1 MSGHKIDTGLF
12 DLSNKVAIITGSS
25 RGIGRAIALRMAQ
38 HGAKVVV
45 TSRKAEA
52 CEKVAAEIR
61 EAQTID
67 GKPCEA
73 IVVPCNVS
81 DKAQLQALVDA
92 TLKQWG
98 RIDVLVCNAA
108 VNPFFGPSK
117 DIPDDAFDKI
127 MDVNIKSN
135 HWLANMVA
143 PGMAERGGGA
153 IIIIS
158 SVGGLFGSNTLG
170 AYGISKAADMQL
182 ARNLAV
188 EWGPQNLRANCIAP
202 GLIKTDFARALWE
215 NPDIAKKA
223 TKGYALRRIG
233 EPDEIAGAAVF
244 LASAAGQFMT
254 GQTMVIDGGGM
265 VNFQSV

>member
-1 MSGHKIDTGLF
+1 MSANLF

-25 RGIGRAIALRMAQ
+25 RGIGRAIAIRMAQ
-38 HGAKVVV
+38 HGAKVVIS
-45 TSRKAEA
+45 SRKAEA
-52 CEKVAAEIR
+52 CEKVAAEIKD
-61 EAQTID
+61 A
-67 GKPCEA
+67 GGEA

-92 TLKQWG
+92 TVKQWG
-98 RIDVLVCNAA
+98 RVDVLVCNAA

-127 MDVNIKSN
+127 MAVNIKSN

-143 PGMAERGGGA
+143 PGMAERGSGT
-153 IIIIS
+153 IIVIS

-182 ARNLAV
+182 VRNLAV
-188 EWGPQNLRANCIAP
+188 EWGPQNVRANCIAP
-202 GLIKTDFARALWE
+202 GLVRTDFARALWE
-215 NPDIAKKA
+215 NPEIAKKA

-265 VNFQSV
+265 VNFQAV